1 MNDKWERPT
10 RAREE
15 AIIIDDRAGDIEEAQ
30 YRREVA
36 HAYRMAAKLAARDRM
51 PYCVVEFEVEDA
63 NGLVVRFTDA
73 IPDKELKGFQE
84 SVRNS
89 RPKGEV
95 KVVSTFGV
103 GFTGGQGIA
112 TPPPAPAAAG
122 DEPSGRLSPNGDG
135 IQKSEPVPQ
144 ALPGLGRRRR
154 ARRPR
159 DGSAVSLAIKVL
171 RRAGAT
177 MNIDELYK
185 SIQKEGFES
194 KAKDPQISVAQQ
206 LYKSPYITAEKGQFG
221 LPEWEEELV
230 REGN

>member
-1 MNDKWERPT
+1 MDNKWERPT
-10 RAREE
+10 KSREE
-15 AIIIDDRAGDIEEAQ
+15 AVIVDDRAGDIEEAY

-36 HAYRMAAKLAARDRM
+36 HAYRTAAKLAARDRR

-63 NGLVVRFTDA
+63 NGLVVRFAEA
-73 IPDKELKGFQE
+73 ISDHDLKGFQD

-95 KVVSTFGV
+95 KVVSTFGA
-103 GFTGGQGIA
+103 GFTGGSGVSA
-112 TPPPAPAAAG
+112 APSAAAAG
-122 DEPSGRLSPNGDG
+122 SGTPSGRVSPNGDG
-135 IQKSEPVPQ
+135 SKKQEPVAQ
-144 ALPGLGRRRR
+144 VLPGLGRRRR

-159 DGSAVSLAIKVL
+159 DGSAVALAIKVL
-171 RRAGAT
+171 RRAGET

-221 LPEWEEELV
+221 LPEWDEQYMQ
-230 REGN
+230 EGN